1 MYMYYGKGF
10 MIVVNDYLFFY
21 RLIRMS
27 SPNLNYIIG
36 MGAIVLYFNVIVL
49 VIPTTKEKVA
59 LFLCNVSTYVVVFVL
74 CHVPT
79 NHAWISPNNLAD

>member
-1 MYMYYGKGF
+1 MYIYYGKGF

-36 MGAIVLYFNVIVL
+36 LGAIVLYFNVIVL

-59 LFLCNVSTYVVVFVL
+59 LFLCNVSTYVVLFVL
-74 CHVPT
+74 CQVPT